1 MRGRCGGGG
10 GGVKG
15 GQEEGWEE
23 KLWLEHKKK
32 FKKINTNILGELVK
46 GKSLKICQNDKV
58 WVFL

>member
-1 MRGRCGGGG
+1 MRGRWECVG

-32 FKKINTNILGELVK
+32 FLKKGEHIFK
-46 GKSLKICQNDKV
+46 
-58 WVFL
+58 